1 MNTLS
6 RDSVTWV
13 WLLLVLI
20 TAGSWAVG
28 SHLLLDGAARHLLAV
43 GAILLFTGLKMHL
56 VIRHFME
63 VNHAPAWL
71 KLFCNGWLAVLL
83 FSLLWLYH

>member
-1 MNTLS
+1 MNTLL

-13 WLLLVLI
+13 WLLLLLI

-28 SHLLLDGAARHLLAV
+28 SHVWLASNHLLAV
-43 GAILLFTGLKMHL
+43 GTILLFTGIKMHL
-56 VIRHFME
+56 VIQHFME
-63 VNHAPAWL
+63 VKHAPSWL
-71 KLFCNGWLAVLL
+71 KLFCSGWLAVLF